1 LLKDLSFFP
10 RSASALF
17 AAFILVSGFG
27 LAAAES
33 PVRLDNLVVESSA
46 LGDEFHTGD
55 VDPAQL
61 TSFATVINLADIDPG
76 ITSLGELLGK
86 EVGVQVRGSG
96 GLGGYASVSLR
107 GASGDQVYIYLDG
120 VLLNDASGGGVN
132 LALVPLHDLVAIEI
146 YRGNAPVNFNRSG
159 LGGVINLR
167 SRRSGSGSGG
177 SLGFGLGSFAG
188 KRLAAAL
195 HHRQAGHF
203 DLLAQAEY
211 LGSDNDFKFDNDNGT
226 TWNPADDRR
235 EKRQNNELFRR
246 SLLLKGGYYF
256 SEDLRLELSEQYL
269 NQDRRLPTWNNSAVA
284 DTHFQTENHLFRAR
298 LEADNVSSWRLNLA
312 SQLFY
317 GDKEETYND
326 VQGII
331 GLGRQHDQ
339 YQTKKYGA
347 SLFVEWPMEGQVLSF
362 NLEAG
367 RETYATEDLLLH
379 RPRGDSR
386 RHYVAAALQDSIYF
400 FQQRLLLL
408 PACHYQ
414 WYDDRLESAVGNYGS
429 AIPGY
434 RRRHDLISP
443 VFGLRYRLWGPLT
456 LRANWAAYGREPS
469 FYELFGD
476 RGLIVGNPDL
486 KPEKGRNYD
495 LGLNLDLPLNFV
507 WLSRIEL
514 ESALF
519 YSRIDDLIARVYDA
533 RGVGHTENISAARVN
548 GLELRAVLNLGVGF
562 RLLGNATWQ
571 KSENR
576 GDIGAFRGRELPGRW
591 EEGFLVRLENR
602 WGRLMSYLEYQGQSG
617 MYYDAANLLPAS
629 AKNLLN
635 CGLTL
640 TLALSGR
647 EWQLNLE
654 AKNLGGDEYQ
664 DFNGYPMPEQEY
676 FCNLSCRF

>member
-1 LLKDLSFFP
+1 M
-10 RSASALF
+10 F
-17 AAFILVSGFG
+17 AALILVSGFG

-61 TSFATVINLADIDPG
+61 TSFATVINLVDIDPG
-76 ITSLGELLGK
+76 ITSLGELLDK

-96 GLGGYASVSLR
+96 GLGGYSSVSLR
-107 GASGDQVYIYLDG
+107 GASGDQVYLYLDG

-132 LALVPLHDLVAIEI
+132 LALVPLHDIAAIEV

-167 SRRSGSGSGG
+167 SRRSRSGTGG
-177 SLGFGLGSFAG
+177 SLDLGLSSFAG

-195 HHRQAGHF
+195 NHRPSGHF

-211 LGSDNDFKFDNDNGT
+211 LGGDNDFKFLNNNGT
-226 TWNPADDRR
+226 TWNSADDRR
-235 EKRQNNELFRR
+235 EKRRNNELFRR
-246 SLLLKGGYYF
+246 SLLVKGGYDF
-256 SEDLRLELSEQYL
+256 SDDLRLEISEQYL
-269 NQDRRLPTWNNSAVA
+269 NQDRRLPTWNNSAAA
-284 DTHFQTENHLFRAR
+284 DTHFQTENHLFRTR
-298 LEADNVSSWRLNLA
+298 LEADNVSPWRLNLA
-312 SQLFY
+312 GQLFY
-317 GDKEETYND
+317 GDKKETYND
-326 VQGII
+326 AQGII
-331 GLGRQHDQ
+331 GLGRQQ
-339 YQTKKYGA
+339 ERYRTRKYGA
-347 SLFVEWPMEGQVLSF
+347 SLFAEWPTASQVLSF

-367 RETYATEDLLLH
+367 RETYAADDLLLH

-386 RHYVAAALQDSIYF
+386 RHYVAAALQDSIYL
-400 FQQRLLLL
+400 FQQRLLLT

-414 WYDDRLESAVGNYGS
+414 WYDDRLESAVGNFGG

-443 VFGLRYRLWGPLT
+443 VLGLRYRWWGPLT

-476 RGLIVGNPDL
+476 RGLNVGNPDL
-486 KPEKGRNYD
+486 KPEKGLNYD
-495 LGLNLDLPLNFV
+495 VGFNLDLPLPSV
-507 WLSRIEL
+507 WLHRVEF
-514 ESALF
+514 ESAYF
-519 YSRIDDLIARVYDA
+519 YSRIDDLISRIYDA
-533 RGVGHTENISAARVN
+533 RGVGHTENISVARVR
-548 GLELRAVLNLGVGF
+548 GLELRAVLELGAGF

-591 EEGFLVRLENR
+591 EKSFLARLENR
-602 WGRLMSYLEYQGQSG
+602 WGRLRSYLEYQGQSG

-640 TLALSGR
+640 TLPLSGR
-647 EWQLNLE
+647 EWRLNLE
-654 AKNLGGDEYQ
+654 AKNLNGDEYQ